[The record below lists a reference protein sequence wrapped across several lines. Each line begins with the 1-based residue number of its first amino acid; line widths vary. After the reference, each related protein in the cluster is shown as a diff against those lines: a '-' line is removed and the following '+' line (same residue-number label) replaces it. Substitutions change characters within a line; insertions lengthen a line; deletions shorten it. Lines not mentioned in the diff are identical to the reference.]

1 MHIDTSSNI
10 HIIFYRK
17 IWNKSYLNPLSIWG
31 NSGYLRWTGIV
42 DIYAGKTTRSLLRL
56 PIFIVALKSPKLS
69 ILFDLSGKMSQI
81 LGPKNETFS
90 VSWYTEFTVGMVN
103 WELCLRL
110 YWRSF
115 FFSNYSVI
123 IGGDRHLLAIYISMT
138 RSWIFLL

>member
-1 MHIDTSSNI
+1 MIRVQ
-10 HIIFYRK
+10 IFT
-17 IWNKSYLNPLSIWG
+17 LSFREKYETKVTWILCQFEG
-31 NSGYLRWTGIV
+31 IQVILDGTGIV
-42 DIYAGKTTRSLLRL
+42 DIYAGKTTRSFLGL